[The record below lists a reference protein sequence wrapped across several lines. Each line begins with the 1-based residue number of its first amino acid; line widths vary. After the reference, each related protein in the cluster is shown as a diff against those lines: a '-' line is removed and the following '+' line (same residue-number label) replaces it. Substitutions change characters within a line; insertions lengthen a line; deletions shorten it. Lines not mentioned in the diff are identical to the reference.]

1 MNKIELVKTNVEGGQ
16 TPRTINSIE
25 VAEMTGKAHK
35 NLVRDIKK
43 YSDILTS
50 SKLSP
55 LDFFIEST
63 YVDAKGEERVCYE
76 LTRKGCEMV
85 ANKMTGEKGVLF
97 TAAYVTKFEEME
109 KENI

>member
-16 TPRTINSIE
+16 TSTTINSSE
-25 VAEMTGKAHK
+25 VAEMTGVEYKE
-35 NLVRDIKK
+35 LLKK
-43 YSDILTS
+43 IRKYDDILNGGNFA
-50 SKLSP
+50 LVE
-55 LDFFIEST
+55 FFIEST
-63 YVDAKGEERVCYE
+63 YIDSKGQTRPCYE
-76 LTRKGCEMV
+76 VTKKGCEMV